1 MSLWSLRSRRN
12 YDSSVELDPAADYPL
27 GTRRPDLVAT
37 PRGRRLDELT
47 LDALRAGDIEGED
60 LRATPRTLR
69 LQAAVAQAAGRPEL
83 AANLE
88 RAAELA
94 LVPADVLLE
103 IYTALRPR
111 RSSAHALERWAERL
125 ETEYEAPLTAAF
137 VREALAV
144 YAERGLL
151 ALADEPAPTI

>member
-1 MSLWSLRSRRN
+1 
-12 YDSSVELDPAADYPL
+12 VELDISADYPL

-37 PRGRRLDELT
+37 PAGRRLDELT
-47 LDALRAGDIEGED
+47 LDALRGGDIDGDD
-60 LRATPRTLR
+60 LRATPDTLR
-69 LQAAVAQAAGRPEL
+69 LQAAVAQAAGRPAL

-103 IYTALRPR
+103 VYTALRPR
-111 RSSAHALERWAERL
+111 RSDARSLERWAERL
-125 ETEYEAPLTAAF
+125 ESEYEAPLTAAF

-144 YAERGLL
+144 YGERGLL
-151 ALADEPAPTI
+151 SLSDEPAPAV